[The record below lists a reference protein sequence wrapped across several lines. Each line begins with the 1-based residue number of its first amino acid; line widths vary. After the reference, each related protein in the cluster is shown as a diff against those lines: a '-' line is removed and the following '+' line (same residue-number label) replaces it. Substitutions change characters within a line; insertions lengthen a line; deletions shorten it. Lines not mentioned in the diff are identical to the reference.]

1 VDIKAFNKKRIILAI
16 ASTPGLF
23 CLITY
28 PWRLHVFGEYQSK
41 VLAACIALAYLVWV
55 ISGPTVE
62 EVQEAH
68 DQMIKADREAYEADN
83 DYK

>member
-16 ASTPGLF
+16 ASAPMWF
-23 CLITY
+23 CLISY

-41 VLAACIALAYLVWV
+41 VLAACVALTYLVWV
-55 ISGPTVE
+55 ISGPTVQ

-68 DQMIKADREAYEADN
+68 DQRIKTDREAYEAHEDN
-83 DYK
+83 K